1 MTFRMPTT
9 VLLCLAALAALPA
22 AASAGSGQL
31 AVFEDNGRLVQR
43 GDATRE
49 ATLDELQAL
58 GVDVI
63 KFQLP
68 WADIAPRT
76 VTKPSG
82 FDGSDPAAYPGWGP
96 FDSLFSSARARGF
109 RVMLA
114 VGPPAPGWATRKR
127 GDRSGV
133 DRPSATE
140 YGRFVEAAG
149 KRYGAADLWTL
160 WNEPSHKGFLYPQ
173 STSRGIPYSP
183 RLYRSLVRAGVAGLA
198 RSGNSRDRILFGEL
212 LPIAPSRRSPRTNM
226 RPILFLREFF
236 CLDSRGRPYRGRAAR
251 LRGCS
256 GYKRISGVN
265 GFAYHPYTRPG
276 GPRIAESS
284 SDNATIRSISR
295 VTRVLDL
302 ARRRGRISGPR
313 LSLWNTEFGYQ
324 SNPPDRFLGARLSRI
339 PGFLNES
346 EWMSYRNPRVA
357 SYSQYTLVDDPLGT
371 GTDASGSWQ
380 SGLRFSD
387 GRVKSGV
394 YDAYR
399 LPLFVRLLGPS
410 AVEVWG
416 AARPGGAGAGVQVQ
430 QRSSGG
436 YSNLGGPITVSNA
449 RGYFRAR
456 FRIARASRRSYRFVS
471 SGSTSRA
478 ARAAVR

>member
-1 MTFRMPTT
+1 MTFRWPTT
-9 VLLCLAALAALPA
+9 LLLCLAALAALPA
-22 AASAGSGQL
+22 AASASSGQL
-31 AVFEDNGRLVQR
+31 AVFEDNGRLAQR
-43 GDATRE
+43 GDVARE
-49 ATLDELQAL
+49 ATLDELKAL

-76 VTKPSG
+76 ATKPAG
-82 FDGSDPAAYPGWGP
+82 FDGSNPSAYPGWGP
-96 FDSLFSSARARGF
+96 FDALFGSARARGF

-114 VGPPAPGWATRKR
+114 IGPPAPGWATARR
-127 GDRSGV
+127 GDRVGV

-149 KRYGAADLWTL
+149 KRYSAADLWTL
-160 WNEPSHKGFLYPQ
+160 WNEPNHRGFLYPQ
-173 STSRGIPYSP
+173 STSRRIPYAP

-198 RSGNSRDRILFGEL
+198 RSGNSADRILFGEL
-212 LPIAPSRRSPRTNM
+212 LPIAPSRRSPGSNL
-226 RPILFLREFF
+226 RPLLFMREFF
-236 CLDSRGRPYRGRAAR
+236 CLDSRHRPYRGRAAR

-256 GYKRISGVN
+256 GYRRIGGVN
-265 GFAYHPYTRPG
+265 GFAYHPYTRSG
-276 GPRIAESS
+276 GPRVSEGAR
-284 SDNATIRSISR
+284 DNATIRSIGR
-295 VTRVLDL
+295 VTRTLDI
-302 ARRRGRISGPR
+302 ARRRGRIAGGR
-313 LSLWNTEFGYQ
+313 LSVWNTEFGYQ

-346 EWMSYRNPRVA
+346 EWMSYRNRRVA
-357 SYSQYTLVDDPLGT
+357 SYAQYTLLDDPLGT

-387 GRVKSGV
+387 GRVKGGV
-394 YDAYR
+394 YAAYR

-416 AARPGGAGAGVQVQ
+416 AARPGGPGATVQVQ

-436 YSNLGGPITVSNA
+436 YSNLGGPIAVRNA

-456 FRIARASRRSYRFVS
+456 FRISRASRRSYRFVS

-478 ARAAVR
+478 AKAAVR